1 MRYLRRARLFEIR
14 IVQGIVAIPSIEEHV
29 SIGTLCDGA
38 GTLAKLGLV
47 EACQSPLAKVL

>member
-1 MRYLRRARLFEIR
+1 MRYLCRAGLSKIR
-14 IVQGIVAIPSIEEHV
+14 IIQGLIAIPSVEEHV

-47 EACQSPLAKVL
+47 EACQSSLAKVL

>member
-1 MRYLRRARLFEIR
+1 MRYLHRAGLSEIR
-14 IVQGIVAIPSIEEHV
+14 IVQGLIAIPSIEEHV
-29 SIGTLCDGA
+29 SIGTLCDGT